1 MLDTRSVV
9 SRQSARR
16 GVMACFLV
24 LTLVFLVALPAWSA
38 SEEKDE
44 ETLKDAAQVLEEM
57 LNGNSIP
64 PDLMSKAEC
73 VIVMPNVKKF
83 SVGIG
88 GTGGRGPM
96 TCRKGQNFKGS
107 WSAPAMYTIGGA
119 SAGLQLG
126 GSSTDF
132 VLLVMDER
140 GLNAILSGKTKLGK
154 DATAAAGPGVTSK
167 ELGEGNDLLTYAKTS
182 GVYAGVS
189 LGGATIEADNDAN
202 KRLYGKDVAAS
213 DIVRHDAVQTTAAG
227 KPLIS
232 LLDSKVSAHR

>member
-1 MLDTRSVV
+1 
-9 SRQSARR
+9 
-16 GVMACFLV
+16 MACFLV

-38 SEEKDE
+38 SAEKDE
-44 ETLKDAAQVLEEM
+44 QTLKDAAQVLEEM
-57 LNGNSIP
+57 LSGNSIP

-73 VIVMPNVKKF
+73 VIIMPDVKKF

>member
-1 MLDTRSVV
+1 MLHTTSVV
-9 SRQSARR
+9 SRQYARR

-38 SEEKDE
+38 SEEKDQQ
-44 ETLKDAAQVLEEM
+44 TLKDSAQVLEEM

-64 PDLMSKAEC
+64 PDLISKAEC

-96 TCRKGQNFKGS
+96 TCRKGKNFKGS

-140 GLNAILSGKTKLGK
+140 GLDAILKGKTQLGK
-154 DATAAAGPGVTSK
+154 DATAAAGPGATEK
-167 ELGEGNDLLTYAKTS
+167 QLGAGNDILTYAKSS

-189 LGGATIEADNDAN
+189 LGGATIEEDKDAN
-202 KRLYGKDVAAS
+202 KRLYGKDVAAA
-213 DIVRHDAVQTTAAG
+213 DILRQNAVQTTDAG

-232 LLDSKVSAHR
+232 LLDSKVSARR

>member
-1 MLDTRSVV
+1 MLQNQISRISPICTLRSHGVLPRVDASV
-9 SRQSARR
+9 SGCAA
-16 GVMACFLV
+16 GVERLR
-24 LTLVFLVALPAWSA
+24 
-38 SEEKDE
+38 EKDE
-44 ETLKDAAQVLEEM
+44 QTLKDAAQVLQEM
-57 LNGNSIP
+57 LSGNSIP

-73 VIVMPNVKKF
+73 VIVMPDVKKF

-107 WSAPAMYTIGGA
+107 WSAPAMYRIGGA

-132 VLLVMDER
+132 VLLVMDEK

-202 KRLYGKDVAAS
+202 ARGKDVAAS
-213 DIVRHDAVQTTAAG
+213 DIVRHNTVQVTAAG

>member
-1 MLDTRSVV
+1 MLHTRSVV

-16 GVMACFLV
+16 QVMACFLV
-24 LTLVFLVALPAWSA
+24 LTVVFLVALPAWSA
-38 SEEKDE
+38 SVEKDDQ
-44 ETLKDAAQVLEEM
+44 TLKDAAQVLEEM
-57 LNGNSIP
+57 LSGNSIP
-64 PDLMSKAEC
+64 PGLLSKAEC

-96 TCRKGQNFKGS
+96 TCRQGQHFKGA

-132 VLLVMDER
+132 VLLIMDER
-140 GLNAILSGKTKLGK
+140 GLNAILSGKTQLGK

-167 ELGEGNDLLTYAKTS
+167 ELGEGNDVLTYAKSS

-213 DIVRHDAVQTTAAG
+213 DIVRHNAVQTTAAG

>member
-64 PDLMSKAEC
+64 PDLISKAEC

-132 VLLVMDER
+132 VLLVMDEK

-167 ELGEGNDLLTYAKTS
+167 ELGEGNDILTYAKTS

-213 DIVRHDAVQTTAAG
+213 DIVRHNAVQTTAAG

>member
-1 MLDTRSVV
+1 MLQNQISRISPICTLRSHGVLPRVDASV
-9 SRQSARR
+9 SGCAA
-16 GVMACFLV
+16 GVERLR
-24 LTLVFLVALPAWSA
+24 
-38 SEEKDE
+38 EKDE
-44 ETLKDAAQVLEEM
+44 QTLKDAAQVLQEM
-57 LNGNSIP
+57 LSGNSIP
-64 PDLMSKAEC
+64 PDLMSR
-73 VIVMPNVKKF
+73 
-83 SVGIG
+83 
-88 GTGGRGPM
+88 GRGPM

-132 VLLVMDER
+132 VLLVMDEK

-154 DATAAAGPGVTSK
+154 DATAAAGLGVTSK

-202 KRLYGKDVAAS
+202 ARGKDVAAS
-213 DIVRHDAVQTTAAG
+213 DIVRHNTVQVTAAG

>member
-1 MLDTRSVV
+1 MLHTKSVV

-16 GVMACFLV
+16 EVMACFLV

-38 SEEKDE
+38 SVEKDDQ
-44 ETLKDAAQVLEEM
+44 TLKDSAQVLEEM
-57 LNGNSIP
+57 LSGNSIP
-64 PDLMSKAEC
+64 PDLMSKAKC
-73 VIVMPNVKKF
+73 VIIMPNVKKF

-96 TCRKGQNFKGS
+96 TCRQGQNFKGA

-154 DATAAAGPGVTSK
+154 DATAAAGPGVTSN
-167 ELGEGNDLLTYAKTS
+167 EIGEGNDLLTYAKTS

-189 LGGATIEADNDAN
+189 LGGATIEADDDAN

-213 DIVRHDAVQTTAAG
+213 DIVRHNAVQTTAAG

>member
-1 MLDTRSVV
+1 MLHTRSVL
-9 SRQSARR
+9 SRQSARC

-38 SEEKDE
+38 SEEKDQQ
-44 ETLKDAAQVLEEM
+44 TLKDAAQVLEEM
-57 LNGNSIP
+57 LNGNTVP

-73 VIVMPNVKKF
+73 VIVMPDVKKF

-132 VLLVMDER
+132 VILVMDEK

-154 DATAAAGPGVTSK
+154 DATAAAGPGVTSA

-213 DIVRHDAVQTTAAG
+213 DIVRHNAVQTTAAG